1 MSLTNPLSRR
11 VRDSHDTGNLFVNHD
26 FLRGHQTI
34 ALWTDQEAGYAL
46 AKHWTMDFSDDRGSA
61 SMEFLV
67 AAIGLLVPV
76 VALTVTTS
84 EIASATFAATVSAR
98 QGVRAFTLA
107 DSVQSG
113 HTAIA
118 NITNLAITDHGLSDA
133 DWRIELDCA
142 GRSCR
147 QRGSL
152 VSLAVS
158 IDVPLRFIPALPG
171 IDIAPSV
178 TVSRSATARVS
189 TTSVNR

>member
-1 MSLTNPLSRR
+1 
-11 VRDSHDTGNLFVNHD
+11 
-26 FLRGHQTI
+26 
-34 ALWTDQEAGYAL
+34 
-46 AKHWTMDFSDDRGSA
+46 MDVSVDRGNA
-61 SMEFLV
+61 SLEFLV
-67 AAIGLLVPV
+67 AAVGLLVPV

-107 DSVQSG
+107 ESIQSG
-113 HTAIA
+113 QTAIA
-118 NITNLAITDHGLSDA
+118 NITDLAIADHGLSDV
-133 DWRIELDCA
+133 DWRVELDCP

-152 VSLAVS
+152 VSVAVS
-158 IDVPLRFIPALPG
+158 IDVPLRFIPVLPG
-171 IDIAPSV
+171 IDIAPKV

>member
-1 MSLTNPLSRR
+1 M
-11 VRDSHDTGNLFVNHD
+11 
-26 FLRGHQTI
+26 
-34 ALWTDQEAGYAL
+34 E
-46 AKHWTMDFSDDRGSA
+46 FSDDRGNA
-61 SMEFLV
+61 SIEFLV
-67 AAIGLLVPV
+67 AAIALLVPV

-84 EIASATFAATVSAR
+84 EIASATFAATVAAR

-107 DSVQSG
+107 DTAASG
-113 HTAIA
+113 QTAIA
-118 NITNLAITDHGLSDA
+118 DITDLAVADHGLTDV

-152 VSLAVS
+152 VSLEVS

-171 IDIAPSV
+171 IDIAPRV
-178 TVSRSATARVS
+178 TVSRSATTRVS